1 MKMIILTGVTAAVML
16 GLDALIIPLV
26 MRPLFLTYLGP
37 LMLDSLRLVPALL
50 FYAIHIFGLV
60 YLAGLPALRDGNS
73 KTGAVNGAVLGFVAY
88 SCYEMTS
95 WTIMR
100 DWNATLVIV
109 DVGWGTL
116 ISSLSAFLGALAVL
130 RASDALSDKH

>member
-16 GLDALIIPLV
+16 CSDAVIIPFV

-37 LMLDSLRLVPALL
+37 LMLDSLRLIPAVL

-73 KTGAVNGAVLGFVAY
+73 KTGALNGAVLGFVAY

-100 DWNATLVIV
+100 DWNVTLVIV
-109 DVGWGTL
+109 DIIWGTL
-116 ISSLSAFLGALAVL
+116 ISSLSAFLGALVIL
-130 RASDALSDKH
+130 RAFDVLGDKH